1 MIHSFD
7 VEEAKK
13 LGVVEATIL
22 YNLKFWIAHNKANDK
37 HFYNDRTW
45 TYNSVKAFAILFPY
59 LSEKQ
64 IRRAIEKLEEM
75 QVIISGN
82 YNTSS
87 YDRSKWYALKDEC
100 ISTDGQIHLPEKSN
114 GFDQEGKTV
123 NTDINTDSKQD
134 KNNTQQAASA
144 KAPKFD
150 AIEFFK
156 DYSVNSQVLTDWLK
170 IRKGKRLVST
180 ETAFNGFIAEVQK
193 TGMNVNDAIELC
205 CVRGWGGLDA
215 KWLEPKAQAFSPA
228 KKFDPSEYINT
239 YHLPKAIK

>member
-7 VEEAKK
+7 IEEAKK
-13 LGVVEATIL
+13 YGVVEATIL

-87 YDRSKWYALKDEC
+87 YDRSKWYALKDES
-100 ISTDGQIHLPEKSN
+100 IYSEGQIHLPEKSN

-156 DYSVNSQVLTDWLK
+156 DYSVNPQVLADWLK

-180 ETAFNGFIAEVQK
+180 ETAFIGFIDEVKK
-193 TGMNVNDAIELC
+193 TGMSVPDAIQLC

-215 KWLEPKAQAFSPA
+215 KWLEPKSQTSSST
-228 KKFDPSEYINT
+228 KKFDPSEYVNN
-239 YHLPKAIK
+239 YHLKAIK